1 MTDKIT
7 YSASELATLRDEVA
21 RRLSEKR
28 FAHTLGVEEMAI
40 RLGKIFLPDG
50 IPQLRAAALLHDIA
64 KEIRIDEQKKLVE
77 KCHFF
82 EEKIETVQEA
92 LHSFSGVA
100 VILDEF
106 PTYAT
111 DDILHAVMYHTLGDP
126 AMNLFAEIIF
136 LSDYIEQGRK
146 YQSCIDV
153 RNSLFDA
160 LQRAATRGECVK
172 ALHTATV
179 ASINNTMLSLYER
192 GITLDERSLK
202 TKIAFEAL
210 I

>member
-21 RRLSEKR
+21 SRLSEKR
-28 FAHTLGVEEMAI
+28 FAHTLGVEDMAI
-40 RLGKIFLPDG
+40 RLGEIFLPDE
-50 IPQLRAAALLHDIA
+50 ISQLRAAALLHDVA
-64 KEIRIDEQKKLVE
+64 KEINADTQRRLVDE
-77 KCHFF
+77 CHFF
-82 EEKIETVQEA
+82 GEKMETVPEA

-100 VILDEF
+100 VIMLEF
-106 PTYAT
+106 PRYST
-111 DDILHAVMYHTLGDP
+111 DEILHAVMYHTLGDP
-126 AMNLFAEIIF
+126 AMNLFSEIIF

-146 YQSCIDV
+146 YQSCINV
-153 RNSLFDA
+153 RNSLFEA
-160 LQRAATRGECVK
+160 LSSAATYEERVK

-179 ASINNTMLSLYER
+179 ASINNTMLSLKER